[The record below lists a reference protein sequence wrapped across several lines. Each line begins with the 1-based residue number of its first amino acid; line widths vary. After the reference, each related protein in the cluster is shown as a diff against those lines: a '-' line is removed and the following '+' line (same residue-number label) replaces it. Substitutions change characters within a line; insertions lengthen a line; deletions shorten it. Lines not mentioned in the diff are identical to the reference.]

1 MSDIKRKFLVFN
13 GSKEIAIS
21 TNVIKEYENKVGKLS
36 DQTISYFI
44 VTLELDENM
53 PVEELEEKIE
63 SAMVEDIN
71 DSTIVKNILSD
82 KKNSEELFNA

>member
-1 MSDIKRKFLVFN
+1 MSDIKSKFLVFN
-13 GSKEIAIS
+13 GAKEIAIR

-44 VTLELDENM
+44 VTLELEENM